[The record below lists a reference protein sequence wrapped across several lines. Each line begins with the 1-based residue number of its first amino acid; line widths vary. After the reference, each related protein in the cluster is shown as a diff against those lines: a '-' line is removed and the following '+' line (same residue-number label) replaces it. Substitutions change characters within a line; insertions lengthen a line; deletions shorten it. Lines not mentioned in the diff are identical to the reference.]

1 MAPGVAWVYLKG
13 SRFPQTMIPSSMR
26 LFRLSQIA
34 ATVVSVATA
43 SASSVVLRDVTLSWG
58 TGTHPVNSSDSFL
71 VSPDLQSLVTSLPSS
86 GVVVLSTAS
95 DTTSL
100 LPLTDVSAGEV
111 VLGSTYPGSLSL
123 IKAGV
128 GTLTLSESNTYTGEM
143 TVSGGT
149 SYGTLGGSGFIGGA
163 TTNVG
168 GVLTPGGSGSMSLN
182 LGSATLTDWTRA
194 DPPTVFTGGNSQLN
208 LSNLSSSGY
217 GGNISTVGTT
227 GSAATLS
234 VIPEPGGGMLG
245 GLGLLA
251 LLRRRRV

>member
-58 TGTHPVNSSDSFL
+58 TGTQPVNSSDSFL

-100 LPLTDVSAGEV
+100 LPLTDVGAGV
-111 VLGSTYPGSLSL
+111 SVLDSTYSGSLNL
-123 IKAGV
+123 IKVGA
-128 GTLTLSESNTYTGEM
+128 GTLTLSESNTYTGEI

-149 SYGTLGGSGFIGGA
+149 LSLGYGTLGGSGFIGGA
-163 TTNVG
+163 TTSAG

-182 LGSATLTDWTRA
+182 L
-194 DPPTVFTGGNSQLN
+194 FTGGNAQIN

-217 GGNISTVGTT
+217 GGNVGTVGT
-227 GSAATLS
+227 
-234 VIPEPGGGMLG
+234 
-245 GLGLLA
+245 
-251 LLRRRRV
+251 